1 MEVLQYRKENHYN
14 KHNIKLE
21 FINKKPDFQQKRLF
35 YKKINKKI
43 DTSTFKIAQ
52 PSRKFGAWLAFG

>member
-14 KHNIKLE
+14 KHNIELE

-35 YKKINKKI
+35 NKKNQQKNRYI
-43 DTSTFKIAQ
+43 NI
-52 PSRKFGAWLAFG
+52 